1 MARSPATKTSI
12 SCWGKSAHLTFALRT
27 RGGANSQRDN
37 DYYRGGADEEALE
50 DDEAMVGL
58 EEEPEG
64 SDEGEGDDLLEN
76 MEQYIFP
83 GTNI

>member
-1 MARSPATKTSI
+1 MSLFIYIFRN
-12 SCWGKSAHLTFALRT
+12 

-37 DYYRGGADEEALE
+37 DYYRADEEALE
-50 DDEAMVGL
+50 DEGMVGL

-76 MEQYIFP
+76 MEQ
-83 GTNI
+83 

>member
-1 MARSPATKTSI
+1 
-12 SCWGKSAHLTFALRT
+12 
-27 RGGANSQRDN
+27 
-37 DYYRGGADEEALE
+37 
-50 DDEAMVGL
+50 MVGL